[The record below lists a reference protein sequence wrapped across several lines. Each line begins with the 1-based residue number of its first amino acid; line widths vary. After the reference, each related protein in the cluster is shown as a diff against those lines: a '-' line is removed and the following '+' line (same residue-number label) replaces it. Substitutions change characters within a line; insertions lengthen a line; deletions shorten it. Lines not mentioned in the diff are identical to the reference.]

1 MNYGVGYS
9 GNYTGDSIENIVG
22 YQDFKRRQYEQQH
35 EERLAR
41 AGERRQKRDAATQN
55 TNSSSAVWMPEP
67 VQVDPVEAERQRKA
81 EEARHKAWL
90 KKQEAIRLAEEKR
103 KNERLEVLSR
113 MSRTQKVL
121 HFLWIISP
129 IYIMLSAFNSLREK
143 TTAEKAKLGTNL
155 SKSVEIQFGIKKVQA
170 VLTPTKKL
178 VNRLIPAVT
187 WKVVSSV
194 LGIVAFGGVL
204 KLGGGLILAVPAAVL
219 GFYLLKLCR
228 YFTYAVSVYLLALA
242 YHLGSKLEE
251 FIWWAE
257 EATGRV
263 VEKVQAVM
271 VALLKLTLF
280 IATLG
285 FIAGLIILVAKLQ

>member
-1 MNYGVGYS
+1 MTYGLG
-9 GNYTGDSIENIVG
+9 YTGVYTGGSVENTAG
-22 YQDFKRRQYEQQH
+22 YQEFKRRQYAQQH

-41 AGERRQKRDAATQN
+41 AGERQKKREAATQN
-55 TNSSSAVWMPEP
+55 TNSSSAVWIPEP
-67 VQVDPVEAERQRKA
+67 VEVDPVEAERQRKI

-103 KNERLEVLSR
+103 KKERLEVLSR
-113 MSRTQKVL
+113 MSRKQKVL
-121 HFLWIISP
+121 HFLWITSP
-129 IYIMLSAFNSLREK
+129 IYIMLCAFNSLLEK
-143 TTAEKAKLGTNL
+143 ATAEKDKLGTNL
-155 SKSVEIQFGIKKVQA
+155 NRSVEIQFGIKKVQA
-170 VLTPTKKL
+170 VLTPIKNL

-204 KLGGGLILAVPAAVL
+204 KLGGGLVFAVPAAVL
-219 GFYLLKLCR
+219 GFYLLKICR

-271 VALLKLTLF
+271 LALLKLTLF
-280 IATLG
+280 IAIFG
-285 FIAGLIILVAKLQ
+285 FIAGLIMLVAKLQ